1 MSHDWGTIRKRD
13 QARRGIATSTD
24 QRFGEDARRAR
35 VKTKQRKSCIWV
47 KREQIAEPSSSGYL
61 FAGSDMENGGVKK
74 KLSPTNS
81 RAKLEVLFVCL

>member
-1 MSHDWGTIRKRD
+1 M
-13 QARRGIATSTD
+13 
-24 QRFGEDARRAR
+24 
-35 VKTKQRKSCIWV
+35 V
-47 KREQIAEPSSSGYL
+47 KRTKQIAEPSSRGYL